1 MSQFVQLE
9 LNLWEVLSEAA
20 LAPEDADLQ
29 QLWLMLESTVAP
41 LELQDKLRIAAE
53 AIAKMAQLVRDRSLL
68 TMEELQALGS
78 DEGPV
83 MPSDAFDRYVRQT
96 MQVDFEQFIEPL
108 PSLPRKTPAFG
119 SNHFPDDGR
128 SVVAVLDKE
137 TLLQALPESEIES
150 QLDNDAMKQKLLD
163 IAHAE
168 DVEVWVQAIA
178 NCFGNT
184 KAEYLTLAHLV
195 REVQDL
201 VTSENEVKGSSPLVK
216 TWLALLLGGFQLEQ
230 RLEFYD
236 IEGIWVSLGHRSPK
250 I

>member
-83 MPSDAFDRYVRQT
+83 MPLDAFDRYVRQT

-108 PSLPRKTPAFG
+108 PSLPRKTPECQP
-119 SNHFPDDGR
+119 NQFPDDGR

-137 TLLQALPESEIES
+137 ILLQALPESEIDS
-150 QLDNDAMKQKLLD
+150 QLDNNAMKQKLLD

-168 DVEVWVQAIA
+168 DVSAWVDAIA
-178 NCFGNT
+178 NYFGNT

-201 VTSENEVKGSSPLVK
+201 VVPENEVKGSSPLVK

-230 RLEFYD
+230 RLGFYD
-236 IEGIWVSLGHRSPK
+236 IEGIWVSLGNRAPK

>member
-1 MSQFVQLE
+1 MNQFVQLE

-78 DEGPV
+78 DEGPI
-83 MPSDAFDRYVRQT
+83 MPSDAFNRYVRQT

-108 PSLPRKTPAFG
+108 PSLPRKIPECQP
-119 SNHFPDDGR
+119 SQFPDDGR
-128 SVVAVLDKE
+128 SVVAVVDKE
-137 TLLQALPESEIES
+137 TLLQALPGSDIEP
-150 QLDNDAMKQKLLD
+150 QLDKDAIKQKLLD

-168 DVEVWVQAIA
+168 DIEVWVRAIA
-178 NCFGNT
+178 NCFGNA
-184 KAEYLTLAHLV
+184 KAECLALAHLV

-201 VTSENEVKGSSPLVK
+201 VAPENEVKGSSPLVNI
-216 TWLALLLGGFQLEQ
+216 WLALLLGGFQLEQ
-230 RLEFYD
+230 RLGFYD
-236 IEGIWVSLGHRSPK
+236 FEGIWVSLGNRAPK

>member
-1 MSQFVQLE
+1 MNQFVQLE

-20 LAPEDADLQ
+20 LAPEDADLE
-29 QLWLMLESTVAP
+29 QLWAKLESTVAP
-41 LELQDKLRIAAE
+41 LELQDKLRVAAE
-53 AIAKMAQLVRDRSLL
+53 AIAKMARLVSDRSLL

-78 DEGPV
+78 DEGPI

-108 PSLPRKTPAFG
+108 PSLPRKMPDRQPDR
-119 SNHFPDDGR
+119 FPDDGR

-137 TLLQALPESEIES
+137 TLLQALPESEIDS

-168 DVEVWVQAIA
+168 DVEVWVRAIA

-184 KAEYLTLAHLV
+184 KAECLTLAHLV
-195 REVQDL
+195 REVQEL
-201 VTSENEVKGSSPLVK
+201 VASENERKDSSPIVK
-216 TWLALLLGGFQLEQ
+216 TWLALLLGEFQLEQ
-230 RLEFYD
+230 RLGFYD
-236 IEGIWVSLGHRSPK
+236 FEGIWVSLGNRAPK

>member
-41 LELQDKLRIAAE
+41 LELQDKLRVAAE
-53 AIAKMAQLVRDRSLL
+53 AIAKMAQLVSDRSLL
-68 TMEELQALGS
+68 AIEELQALGS

-83 MPSDAFDRYVRQT
+83 MPQDAFDRYVRQT

-108 PSLPRKTPAFG
+108 PSLPRKMPDRQP
-119 SNHFPDDGR
+119 NQFPDDGR

-137 TLLQALPESEIES
+137 TLLQALPGPDIGSD
-150 QLDNDAMKQKLLD
+150 LDNDAMKQKLLD

-168 DVEVWVQAIA
+168 DIEVWVGAIS
-178 NCFGNT
+178 NCFGNA
-184 KAEYLTLAHLV
+184 KAECMTLAHLV
-195 REVQDL
+195 REEQDL
-201 VTSENEVKGSSPLVK
+201 VAPENEVKGSSPLVNI
-216 TWLALLLGGFQLEQ
+216 WLALLLGGFQLEQ
-230 RLEFYD
+230 RLGFYD
-236 IEGIWVSLGHRSPK
+236 FEGIWVWLRH
-250 I
+250 